1 MIHNF
6 KKKLMVAF
14 FIYLSLAAFIYI
26 MQRDIQYM
34 PFGKIEEPQNYGL
47 SNIVED
53 YIITSDNVKIY
64 SWSKF
69 EGKNNKVIIYFHGNA
84 GNLGDRYYRF
94 KTFADSG
101 YDFIAISYRGY
112 VNSQGSASEKGLI
125 NDGLAAIN
133 YAKSKGY
140 KNNDI
145 ILYGESLG
153 SGVAIQL
160 AARSKYNAVILE
172 SPYSSILSVARTNYW
187 FLPVKLMLKDKF
199 MSINYAP
206 NITTPVIIFHGKKD
220 KIVRYEEGVKLYNS
234 INAKK
239 KFISD
244 DNLGH
249 VQFDPEFVIKEYNN
263 FNKINNE

>member
-1 MIHNF
+1 ML
-6 KKKLMVAF
+6 K
-14 FIYLSLAAFIYI
+14 YI
-26 MQRDIQYM
+26 A
-34 PFGKIEEPQNYGL
+34 GQNL
-47 SNIVED
+47 K
-53 YIITSDNVKIY
+53 VKIT
-64 SWSKF
+64 
-69 EGKNNKVIIYFHGNA
+69 KVIIYFHGNA

-160 AARSKYNAVILE
+160 KLLE
-172 SPYSSILSVARTNYW
+172 A
-187 FLPVKLMLKDKF
+187 
-199 MSINYAP
+199 
-206 NITTPVIIFHGKKD
+206 NIMQLF
-220 KIVRYEEGVKLYNS
+220 
-234 INAKK
+234 
-239 KFISD
+239 
-244 DNLGH
+244 
-249 VQFDPEFVIKEYNN
+249 
-263 FNKINNE
+263 

>member
-1 MIHNF
+1 M
-6 KKKLMVAF
+6 
-14 FIYLSLAAFIYI
+14 
-26 MQRDIQYM
+26 
-34 PFGKIEEPQNYGL
+34 
-47 SNIVED
+47 
-53 YIITSDNVKIY
+53 
-64 SWSKF
+64 
-69 EGKNNKVIIYFHGNA
+69 
-84 GNLGDRYYRF
+84 
-94 KTFADSG
+94 
-101 YDFIAISYRGY
+101 
-112 VNSQGSASEKGLI
+112 I

-140 KNNDI
+140 DNNDI

-153 SGVAIQL
+153 SGIAIQI

-199 MSINYAP
+199 MSINFAP
-206 NITTPVIIFHGKKD
+206 NITTPIIIFHGQKD

-249 VQFDPEFVIKEYNN
+249 VQFDPEFVIKEYNK